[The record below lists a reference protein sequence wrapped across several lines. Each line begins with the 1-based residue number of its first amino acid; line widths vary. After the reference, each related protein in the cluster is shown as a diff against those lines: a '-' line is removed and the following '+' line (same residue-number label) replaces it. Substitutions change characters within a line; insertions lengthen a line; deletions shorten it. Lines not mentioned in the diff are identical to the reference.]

1 LRNSRLPTGSAFGG
15 EGGLRLGGLVMA
27 TPMTESAACGSA
39 TLVYVYGVVEQPLAT
54 EVPGI
59 DSRLVRWVSTS
70 GLTAAVSDVPEAE
83 FGEVALNAGLQDMG
97 WLGPRAVAHQVV
109 NARLQELADALV
121 PLAFGTVFRDDER
134 VREML
139 REQAVLLKKRLQTV
153 RGRAE
158 WVLALHQLEPQDAG
172 SVVQASPALQSL
184 TAQIETSLP
193 GRAHLL
199 RRRLAELERDEARRL
214 QSDAAE
220 QVLASLRAVAADV
233 YPEPLPTDTLEKPL
247 LRASVLVG
255 RADEAR
261 FVDLVDNLR
270 ATWPE
275 PTYRL
280 LLTGPWPAYRFG
292 GLNGEQRGA

>member
-1 LRNSRLPTGSAFGG
+1 
-15 EGGLRLGGLVMA
+15 MA
-27 TPMTESAACGSA
+27 TLMTQSADRGAA
-39 TLVYVYGVVEQPLAT
+39 TLVYVYGVVERPVAVEL
-54 EVPGI
+54 VGI
-59 DSRLVRWVSTS
+59 DTLVVRWVSD
-70 GLTAAVSDVPEAE
+70 GELTAAVSDVPSDE
-83 FGEVALNAGLQDMG
+83 FGEQALNDGLQDMA

-109 NARLQELADALV
+109 NARLHELADALV

-139 REQAVLLKKRLQTV
+139 RDQAAVLKERLQAV

-158 WVLALHQLEPQDAG
+158 WVLALHQLEPQDPGA
-172 SVVQASPALQSL
+172 VVQASPALQSL
-184 TAQIETSLP
+184 ATQIETSQP

-233 YPEPLPTDTLEKPL
+233 YREPLPSDTIEKPL

-261 FVDLVDNLR
+261 FIDQVDRLR
-270 ATWPE
+270 GTWPE
-275 PTYRL
+275 PTYRV

-292 GLNGEQRGA
+292 GLNVEQRDA